1 MIIDT
6 TQLLKLND
14 DEKLSIIGLL
24 QSSLFD
30 KDYAITEDQL
40 SIVEERLEKIEKGSA
55 KLYNLPEFQSKIN
68 QHKKH

>member
-55 KLYNLPEFQSKIN
+55 KLYNLSDFRSKIN